1 VKEHIALLC
10 DPAKG
15 TIVEF
20 LSLPQGVALAPGDRV
35 DGLVEAGSRSKLA
48 ALLAEI
54 SRDGYAI
61 GWELV
66 LPIDASLVPFH
77 FAGAQLGDHLL
88 LLASLAQNDLVTL
101 VDELTRL
108 NNEQTNRLRDALK
121 ELSRRSPPTNE
132 LYNEMSRL
140 NSELATVQREL
151 ARRNAR
157 LEQLNREKNELVGM
171 AAHDLRNPMAAVFSL
186 SQHLLRDAERSL
198 APRQVEMLQHL
209 RDTSEH
215 MLALVEDLL
224 SLTTLETGT
233 LRLAL
238 APTDLPQLVG
248 RAIRLARELAAD
260 KDVRIDYRRDCDGP
274 LITALDPHKITQAL
288 DNLLSNAVKFS
299 HPGSAVEVRL
309 HCEAGAATIA
319 VADRGVGI
327 HEADL
332 HELFQPF
339 RAGRPGTKGERT
351 TGLGLA
357 IVQRIVRGH
366 GGEVEV
372 ESARDVGTTFTITL
386 PLRALEGPPEAP
398 PSEESA
404 PSRLAVLIADDDPI
418 SRLILRVLLE
428 ECGHRVVAAESA
440 STAIDALTAADFDL
454 VVVDIEMPGGGGIAV
469 SEALRTPSGGRRLP
483 VLALTGH
490 SGDKAAALARSPAFD
505 GVLRKPPKRRELEAQ
520 IRRVVR
526 TRR

>member
-1 VKEHIALLC
+1 
-10 DPAKG
+10 
-15 TIVEF
+15 
-20 LSLPQGVALAPGDRV
+20 
-35 DGLVEAGSRSKLA
+35 
-48 ALLAEI
+48 
-54 SRDGYAI
+54 
-61 GWELV
+61 
-66 LPIDASLVPFH
+66 
-77 FAGAQLGDHLL
+77 
-88 LLASLAQNDLVTL
+88 
-101 VDELTRL
+101 ELTRL

-121 ELSRRSPPTNE
+121 ELSRRPPPTDE

-157 LEQLNREKNELVGM
+157 LEQLNREKNELLGM
-171 AAHDLRNPMAAVFSL
+171 AAHDLRNPMAAVLSL

-198 APRQVEMLQHL
+198 APRQIEMLGHL
-209 RDTSEH
+209 RDSSEH

-238 APTDLPQLVG
+238 EATDLPELVG

-274 LITALDPHKITQAL
+274 RVAALDPHKITQAL

-299 HPGSAVEVRL
+299 HPGSAIEVRL
-309 HCEAGAATIA
+309 RCEAGAATIA
-319 VADRGVGI
+319 VADRGIGMD
-327 HEADL
+327 EAHL
-332 HELFQPF
+332 RELFQPF

-372 ESARDVGTTFTITL
+372 ESAPDVGTTFTITL
-386 PLRALEGPPEAP
+386 PLRALAGPPEAP
-398 PSEESA
+398 PSEPPTA
-404 PSRLAVLIADDDPI
+404 PRLAVLIADDDPI

-428 ECGHRVVAAESA
+428 ECGHRVVAADDASA
-440 STAIDALTAADFDL
+440 AIDALTTSDFDL
-454 VVVDIEMPGGGGIAV
+454 VIVDIEMPGGGGLAV
-469 SEALRTPSGGRRLP
+469 SEALATAGGGRRLP

-490 SGDKAAALARSPAFD
+490 SGDKATALARSPAFD
-505 GVLRKPPKRRELEAQ
+505 GVLRKPPKRPALEAEL
-520 IRRVVR
+520 RRVIRAQPRETTALMGRARPHTDV
-526 TRR
+526 